1 MCLQAFPVPSD
12 SDAAILSEIEELL
25 RYAQQNDVSPV
36 HLPDIVRDF
45 LYEKYTLSIQ

>member
-1 MCLQAFPVPSD
+1 MCQQASPVTGD
-12 SDAAILSEIEELL
+12 SCAVLLSEIEELL

-45 LYEKYTLSIQ
+45 LYEKYASFVK